1 MTYLNIINKGT
12 NGLLVAPDKTNSE
25 EYSITCVTFLL
36 KNVYHLCSISA
47 KKIYLEP
54 HHEQLST
61 QAHNHEE
68 TIRQTQT
75 VIYATTGLDFPQ
87 NATVTKENKQK
98 RWGRGACAEGH

>member
-1 MTYLNIINKGT
+1 MF
-12 NGLLVAPDKTNSE
+12 
-25 EYSITCVTFLL
+25 ITCAAFLL
-36 KNVYHLCSISA
+36 

-61 QAHNHEE
+61 HAHNHEE

-87 NATVTKENKQK
+87 NATVTKEKRQK
-98 RWGRGACAEGH
+98 GGGGGPARRALGSSPGQETGHLDAMHNL